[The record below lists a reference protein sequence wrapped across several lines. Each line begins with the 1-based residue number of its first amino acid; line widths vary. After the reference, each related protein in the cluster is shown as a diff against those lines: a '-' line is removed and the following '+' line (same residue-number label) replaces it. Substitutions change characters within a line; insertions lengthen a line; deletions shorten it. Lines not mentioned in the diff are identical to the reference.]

1 MKIYD
6 RPEGIPHERPILKLS
21 AMMSMRE
28 AARHRDELIECRIKP
43 VPEEIKKLFR
53 DNKEEAFMEMDPS
66 PHAYDA
72 FVRPIKEI
80 NIDGEKV
87 TIPKECMAV
96 PGKTGG
102 LGELPADLVFANTIP
117 IKHMS
122 IMPRLYKDD
131 PYLDFYIIHFLDDE
145 TRNNN
150 IFKMLSGEADD
161 ASIAWV
167 EHLIDGTLF
176 SSVKGWVR
184 YYSEIVLDAGKDTFA
199 VRGSRIYFE
208 SSENLKPIMEKM
220 HTDPVMWYPK
230 YTEETQVVMEVLAAW
245 YTLQECIL
253 HDELRTFV
261 KKAKVEKPTIR
272 KPSKKS
278 MNRKKYVQRYYIQLQ
293 QLFNEYDI
301 NNLENTDSDKYKKK
315 KALWHVS
322 GHWRHYKSGKRIFVQ
337 GYWKGV
343 QRNSGT
349 EHAPQVPIEISM
361 DNFADI
367 LETSKNIIK
376 EENNDE

>member
-1 MKIYD
+1 MKIHE
-6 RPEGIPHERPILKLS
+6 RPEGVPHERKLLKITS
-21 AMMSMRE
+21 MMAMKE
-28 AARHRDELIECRIKP
+28 AATHRDEFTECKFVP
-43 VPEEIKKLFR
+43 VPEEIKKFFR

-72 FVRPIKEI
+72 FVRPVKEMV
-80 NIDGEKV
+80 IDGKKV
-87 TIPKECMAV
+87 PVPKDCMAV
-96 PGKTGG
+96 PGKESG
-102 LGELPADLVFANTIP
+102 LAELPADLIFANTIP

-131 PYLDFYIIHFLDDE
+131 PYLDFYIVHLLDDE

-176 SSVKGWVR
+176 SSVKGWVK
-184 YYSEIVLDAGKDTFA
+184 YYTEIVLDAGRDSFA
-199 VRGSRIYFE
+199 IRGSRIYFE
-208 SSENLKPIMEKM
+208 SSENIKPIMEKM
-220 HTDPVMWYPK
+220 HADPVLWYPK
-230 YTEETQVVMEVLAAW
+230 YCEEVQVVLEVLAAW

-261 KKAKVEKPTIR
+261 KKAKVEKPSIR
-272 KPSKKS
+272 KPSKKG
-278 MNRKKYVQRYYIQLQ
+278 MRNKKYVQKYYIQLQ

-301 NNLENTDSDKYKKK
+301 NNLDNNTDEDKYKKK
-315 KALWHVS
+315 KALWHVA
-322 GHWRHYKSGKRIFVQ
+322 GHWRHYKDGRRVFIQ
-337 GYWKGV
+337 GYWKGT

-349 EHAPQVPIEISM
+349 KCAPPVPIEISL
-361 DNFADI
+361 DNFKSM
-367 LETSKNIIK
+367 LNKN
-376 EENNDE
+376 E